1 MALSNLVPI
10 EQYTAQLAAALAI
23 SAGQGGDAQKILPR
37 AQAALT
43 WGNALSEVAAGDV
56 TAALAAATSALQK
69 PGMDPAVAASL
80 QQLLS
85 VGFAQ
90 LQLAANV
97 NALIPLLG
105 ATVEAV
111 IGNVAKGVI
120 TAANIEISSYS
131 QPAPAAKA

>member
-1 MALSNLVPI
+1 MSIHNFAPI
-10 EQYTAQLAAALAI
+10 GEYIAQLATAVAI
-23 SAGQGGDAQKILPR
+23 SQGQGGDAQKILPR
-37 AQAALT
+37 AESALT
-43 WGNALSEVAAGDV
+43 FGNALSEVAAGDV
-56 TAALAAATSALQK
+56 TGALAAATAALQK

-80 QQLLS
+80 QQLLN

-97 NALIPLLG
+97 NALIPLIG

-111 IGNVAKGVI
+111 IGNIAKGVI

-131 QPAPAAKA
+131 APAKA

>member
-1 MALSNLVPI
+1 MAIPNLVPI
-10 EQYTAQLAAALAI
+10 GEYVAQLAAAVAI
-23 SAGQGGDAQKILPR
+23 SQGQGGDAQKILPR
-37 AQAALT
+37 AQSALT
-43 WGNALSEVAAGDV
+43 FGNALAEVAAGDV
-56 TAALAAATSALQK
+56 TGALAAATAALQK

-80 QQLLS
+80 QQLLN

-97 NALIPLLG
+97 NALIPLIG

-111 IGNVAKGVI
+111 IANVAKGVV

-131 QPAPAAKA
+131 KAAA

>member
-1 MALSNLVPI
+1 MSIPNLVPI
-10 EQYTAQLAAALAI
+10 GEYIAQLATAVAI
-23 SAGQGGDAQKILPR
+23 SQGQGGDAQKILPR

-43 WGNALSEVAAGDV
+43 FGNALAEVAAGDV
-56 TAALAAATSALQK
+56 TGALAAATAALQK

-80 QQLLS
+80 QQLLN

-97 NALIPLLG
+97 NALIPLIG
-105 ATVEAV
+105 VTAEAV
-111 IGNVAKGVI
+111 IANIAKGVI

-131 QPAPAAKA
+131 APAKA

>member
-1 MALSNLVPI
+1 MSIPNLVPI
-10 EQYTAQLAAALAI
+10 EQYTAQLAAAVAI

-37 AQAALT
+37 AQSALT
-43 WGNALSEVAAGDV
+43 WGTAVSEVAAGDM
-56 TAALAAATSALQK
+56 TAALAAATAALQR

-97 NALIPLLG
+97 NALVPLLG
-105 ATVEAV
+105 ATVDAV
-111 IGNVAKGVI
+111 IANVSKGVI
-120 TAANIEISSYS
+120 TAANIEISNYS
-131 QPAPAAKA
+131 APAKAA

>member
-1 MALSNLVPI
+1 MSISNLIPI
-10 EQYTAQLAAALAI
+10 EQYTAQLAAAVVI

-37 AQAALT
+37 AQSALT
-43 WGNALSEVAAGDV
+43 FGTALADVAAGDM

-105 ATVEAV
+105 VTADAV
-111 IGNVAKGVI
+111 ISNVSKGVI

-131 QPAPAAKA
+131 KQA

>member
-1 MALSNLVPI
+1 MSIPNLVPI
-10 EQYTAQLAAALAI
+10 EQYTAQLAAAFEI

-37 AQAALT
+37 AQSALT
-43 WGNALSEVAAGDV
+43 WGNALAEVAAGDM
-56 TAALAAATSALQK
+56 TAALAAATAALSK

-80 QQLLS
+80 QQLLN

-111 IGNVAKGVI
+111 ISNISKGVI

-131 QPAPAAKA
+131 APAKAA

>member
-1 MALSNLVPI
+1 MSIPNLVPI
-10 EQYTAQLAAALAI
+10 GEYIAQLATAVAI
-23 SAGQGGDAQKILPR
+23 SQGQGGDAQKILPR

-43 WGNALSEVAAGDV
+43 FGNALSEVAAGDV
-56 TAALAAATSALQK
+56 TAALAAATAALQK

-80 QQLLS
+80 QQLLN

-97 NALIPLLG
+97 NALIPLIG

-111 IGNVAKGVI
+111 IGNIAKGVI

-131 QPAPAAKA
+131 APAKA

>member
-1 MALSNLVPI
+1 MTMSLSNLVPI
-10 EQYTAQLAAALAI
+10 EQYTAQLAAAVAI

-37 AQAALT
+37 AQSALT
-43 WGNALSEVAAGDV
+43 FGTALVDVATGDV
-56 TAALAAATSALQK
+56 TAALAAATAALQK

-80 QQLLS
+80 QQLLV

-105 ATVEAV
+105 ITAEAV
-111 IGNVAKGVI
+111 ISNISKGVI

-131 QPAPAAKA
+131 KPAA

>member
-1 MALSNLVPI
+1 MSLTNLVPI

-43 WGNALSEVAAGDV
+43 WGNALAEVAAGDM
-56 TAALAAATSALQK
+56 TSALAAATGALSK

-80 QQLLS
+80 QQLLV

-105 ATVEAV
+105 VTADAV
-111 IGNVAKGVI
+111 ISNISKGVI

-131 QPAPAAKA
+131 QPAKA